1 MNLNFLR
8 FFIPTDRKFFPLF
21 ERAASNLEIGGQLIY
36 QLMCTH
42 NKEERSKLIRTI
54 EDIEHN
60 GDEITHEIFQE
71 LSKNFITPFD
81 REDIHRLVSAIDD
94 VMDYIH
100 GCAKRIELYKI
111 ENFTPDLIKLAEL
124 LQQQTS
130 ELRLAVFELRNMGNM
145 RDITA
150 ALVRVN
156 SIENHADDIFDRAV
170 AGLFEN
176 ETNAIELIKMKEVLS
191 ALETATDMCEDA
203 ANVIESIVVK
213 MA

>member
-1 MNLNFLR
+1 MNFDFLKY
-8 FFIPTDRKFFPLF
+8 FVPTDRKFFPLF

-36 QLMCTH
+36 QLMCT
-42 NKEERSKLIRTI
+42 NDKEERSKLIRTI
-54 EDIEHN
+54 ENIEHN

-71 LSKNFITPFD
+71 LSRNFITPFD

-94 VMDYIH
+94 VLDYIH
-100 GCAKRIELYKI
+100 GSAKRIELYKI
-111 ENFTPDLIKLAEL
+111 EVFTPDLIKLAEL

-130 ELRLAVFELRNMGNM
+130 ELRLAIFELRNMGNM
-145 RDITA
+145 RDITV

-156 SIENHADDIFDRAV
+156 SIENHADDVFDRAV